1 MCSHN
6 ISVLY
11 DLGNSNEMAE
21 VYIKMREHFKK
32 WGKDMHNS
40 AKLNLKYLPQY
51 FNYCSLENKAYKDM
65 FDQRNR
71 TLEKYIKSNNDLNA
85 KKEKLFKAGRPD
97 KWELTEEDM
106 KRSGELLKDKI
117 EALKAMLPKETK
129 EVDDYENTYLYLTSQ
144 CYNEVKKVNREDVDE
159 LKDHLQD
166 YASRMSE
173 ALTEEHLTW
182 ADFETAIGELS
193 NDESSEQ
200 TVSQSQA

>member
-1 MCSHN
+1 
-6 ISVLY
+6 
-11 DLGNSNEMAE
+11 
-21 VYIKMREHFKK
+21 
-32 WGKDMHNS
+32 MHNS

-106 KRSGELLKDKI
+106 KRSGDLLKDKI